1 MNNIKATVDLL
12 LKLGFKVNEKSV
24 LKPTQKIEFLIDS
37 NSMTIEINREKTE
50 HILLKIRKFLQN
62 PSPTIRKLA

>member
-12 LKLGFKVNEKSV
+12 LKLGFIVNEKSV